1 MSAMLTADWC
11 CGGKDV
17 YFRKFE
23 IYNMGWL
30 ADASLDGRMVAAA
43 PFGGP
48 IALTRDR
55 RQIVKVHGVGKPKVA
70 IYSAS
75 GVLLGGFV
83 WSGGQLLQMGW
94 TTEEELLCVQDDGQV
109 LIYDIFGKHRHTF
122 GIGQEAKEFKVIEAK
137 IFNHGN
143 NGTGIVVM
151 TSLYRIY
158 LINNIKDPRAK
169 RLAEAPNVNT
179 LPNCWINISED
190 RQTRV
195 LLAYG
200 KQLYVLMH
208 GQNAQ
213 PVKTELDEEIV
224 DIAISVDHSH
234 LALLYKN
241 GYIWV
246 GSADLKKKY
255 WEIFTQC
262 PQKPKQL
269 VWCGTDAVVELWE
282 TGLETNN
289 LMLFGY
295 EGTDSDV
302 VTYSYDTS
310 IYLVPEIDG
319 VRILSRN
326 VQEFLQKVPI
336 VVQGIFRINSTA
348 PGSYLLEASKQYR
361 KRSHRADQ
369 YILLVKPHLE
379 DAVHQCIEAAG
390 YEYEVDNQKMLI
402 RAAQYGKDF
411 VQRIC
416 SDEYVKMCRTLR
428 VLNAVRDPRIGI
440 PISISQLQHL
450 SYENLLDRLVLRRY
464 YYLAIMIA
472 KYLRLPETQG
482 SSKILGNWACK
493 KVEQVNLDSER
504 IAQEIAN
511 KLGYLP
517 GISYSK
523 IAENALTSGRP
534 DLAIKLMDYEPKT
547 SLQVPLLLQLEQFC
561 PALSKAIE
569 SGDTDLVYNVLLHLH
584 KKMSVDQF
592 QLVIRGF
599 PMAQALYIKNCRQ
612 QGWETLRSIYNQEDD
627 YLSQA
632 ICCVQESYD
641 PKNVASPEASLYS
654 AAENFKKAHNDSLSS
669 LCHDQLRL
677 LGQQKNLESK
687 FGRAFVNLSLH
698 DTVSLLLHLRQ
709 AKLADKLRAEHK
721 VPDRRYWWLKV
732 MSLAELGEWLELEK
746 FSKSKKSPIGYEP
759 FVDAC
764 LNHDKKSEAEK
775 YLPKVREELK
785 VKYFLKSGMLEEA
798 AQCAYEQKDCDALL
812 LIQSRC
818 ASSNTALSEK
828 VNLYLLQLSTKK

>member
-11 CGGKDV
+11 CSGKDV

-30 ADASLDGRMVAAA
+30 ADASLDGMMVAAA

-55 RQIVKVHGVGKPKVA
+55 RQIVKIHGVGKPKVS

-75 GVLLGGFV
+75 GKLCGGFL
-83 WSGGQLLQMGW
+83 WSGGQLLHMGW

-109 LIYDIFGKHRHTF
+109 LIYDIFGKHKHTF
-122 GIGQEAKEFKVIEAK
+122 GIGQEAKEFKVIEARV
-137 IFNHGN
+137 FNHGN
-143 NGTGIVVM
+143 HGTGIVVM
-151 TSLYRIY
+151 TSLYRIH
-158 LINNIKDPRAK
+158 LINNIQDPRV
-169 RLAEAPNVNT
+169 RPLAEAPNLNSP
-179 LPNCWINISED
+179 PNCWTVLSED

-200 KQLYVLMH
+200 KQLYVIMH

-213 PVKTELDEEIV
+213 PVKPEFDEEII
-224 DIAISVDHSH
+224 DIAVSVNHSH
-234 LALLYKN
+234 VALLYLS
-241 GYIWV
+241 GYIWI
-246 GSADLKKKY
+246 GSPDLKKKY
-255 WEIFTQC
+255 WEIYSQS
-262 PQKPKQL
+262 PLKPTKL
-269 VWCGTDAVVELWE
+269 FWCGTDAVVGLWDS
-282 TGLETNN
+282 GLETTN
-289 LMLFGY
+289 LILFGSQA
-295 EGTDSDV
+295 TSSDV
-302 VTYSYDTS
+302 VNYSYDTS
-310 IYLVPEIDG
+310 VYLVPEIDG

-326 VQEFLQKVPI
+326 VQEFLQKVPP
-336 VVQGIFRINSTA
+336 VVQGIFRINSTE

-411 VQRIC
+411 VQEIC

-428 VLNAVRDPRIGI
+428 VLNAVRDPRIGL
-440 PISISQLQHL
+440 PISVSQLQNL
-450 SYENLLDRLVLRRY
+450 SVENLLDRLVLRHF
-464 YYLAIMIA
+464 YYLAILIA
-472 KYLRLPETQG
+472 KYLRLPETEG
-482 SSKILGNWACK
+482 SSKILANWACN
-493 KVEQVNLDSER
+493 KVEQVHLDSER

-523 IAENALTSGRP
+523 IAENAASCGRF
-534 DLAIKLMDYEPKT
+534 DLAIKLMDYEPKA
-547 SLQVPLLLQLEQFC
+547 SLQVPLLLRLEQFC

-569 SGDTDLVYNVLLHLH
+569 SGDTDLVYTVLLHLH

-612 QGWETLRSIYNQEDD
+612 QGRDTLHSIYNQEDD

-632 ICCVQESYD
+632 ICCLQESYD

-654 AAENFKKAHNDSLSS
+654 AAENFKKAHNDSIST

-698 DTVSLLLHLRQ
+698 DTVSLLLHLREP
-709 AKLADKLRAEHK
+709 KLADKLRTEHK
-721 VPDRRYWWLKV
+721 VPDQRYWWLKV
-732 MSLAELGEWLELEK
+732 VSLAELGEWLELEK

-764 LNHDKKSEAEK
+764 LNHGKKAEAEK
-775 YLPKVREELK
+775 YLPKVREEAK
-785 VKYFLKSGMLEEA
+785 VKYFLKAGMLEEA
-798 AQCAYEQKDCDALL
+798 AQYAYEQKDCEALL
-812 LIQSRC
+812 LIQRKCST
-818 ASSNTALSEK
+818 NDTALSEK
-828 VNLYLLQLSTKK
+828 INLFLLQLSAKK